1 MITDDV
7 VLEKVQVPK
16 MSKYKFSNLELAHKT
31 RAHLI
36 KLIARFDKNQNF
48 IFEESEVIDI
58 MKTLLK

>member
-1 MITDDV
+1 
-7 VLEKVQVPK
+7 

-31 RAHLI
+31 RAHLM

-58 MKTLLK
+58 MRTLLKESEI